1 MHSPRLVF
9 KILAFTLVFSFMV
22 MDCNAEQS
30 SPDFQVESTRKQQ
43 NQTLFLTTMVGVGV
57 ITAWGV
63 AEWDYFSQS
72 PHSDSEGWFSNGTKY
87 GGADKFGHMYVSYVT
102 SHGLSYLYERWAFK
116 KEKAALYGA
125 LSSLLIY
132 GYMEIG
138 DSFSEHGFSY
148 EDLIA
153 NALGSAFGYFSYRS
167 PGLAD
172 KIDFRWEYGF
182 DANGSDFTTDYE
194 NTKYLFALKLNG
206 FESMQNSILK
216 HFEILLGYYTR
227 GFSVEN
233 ESKERN
239 IFVGVGLNLTDIFR
253 RHSYDKTAT
262 LLRYIQIPYTY
273 IEYAHDLKE

>member
-1 MHSPRLVF
+1 MHFSRYIY
-9 KILAFTLVFSFMV
+9 KILAFTLVFSFV
-22 MDCNAEQS
+22 VIDCNAEES
-30 SPDFQVESTRKQQ
+30 YPDFRVEPTRKQQ
-43 NQTLFLTTMVGVGV
+43 NQKLFLTTMAGVGV

-63 AEWDYFSQS
+63 AEWDYFSKS

-87 GGADKFGHMYVSYVT
+87 GGADKLGHIYVSYVT
-102 SHGLSYLYERWAFK
+102 SHGLAYLYEKWDFK

-125 LSSLLIY
+125 LSSLLIF

-153 NALGSAFGYFSYRS
+153 NTLGNAFGYFSYRL

-182 DANGSDFTTDYE
+182 DPHGSDFTTDYE
-194 NTKYLFALKLNG
+194 NSKYLFALKMNG
-206 FESMQNSILK
+206 FKSMQNSILQ
-216 HFEILLGYYTR
+216 HFELLLGYYTR
-227 GFSVEN
+227 GFSAEN

-239 IFVGVGLNLTDIFR
+239 LFVGVGLNLTDLFQR
-253 RHSYDKTAT
+253 YSYNKTAT
-262 LLRYIQIPYTY
+262 LLRYIQVPYTY
-273 IEYAHDLKE
+273 FEYAHDLSE